1 MPVPSWAEL
10 GLLFNIMIS
19 LSCMFCVK
27 YSWFCIIFFGYF
39 KFWQIQ
45 GVKNKPFFVTAWM
58 QTNSF
63 EMSAAIPHDRYFSPA
78 LWLWVGGL
86 LLRLLTHIFP
96 SLGSVWFTSSQL
108 NEVFPSPAAASSSV
122 TAEQTKSATS
132 DATAIFEQMKR
143 ARARQRA
150 CAAPCRFFVSLMAH
164 FLD

>member
-27 YSWFCIIFFGYF
+27 YSWFCIIFSDIYL

-63 EMSAAIPHDRYFSPA
+63 EMSTAIPHDRYFSPA
-78 LWLWVGGL
+78 VWLWVGGL

-96 SLGSVWFTSSQL
+96 FLGSVWFTSSQL
-108 NEVFPSPAAASSSV
+108 NEVFPSAAPAAVSQQSKQKVRPLMPPRSLSRWSVLVLAS
-122 TAEQTKSATS
+122 
-132 DATAIFEQMKR
+132 
-143 ARARQRA
+143 ARARLHA
-150 CAAPCRFFVSLMAH
+150 DSLS
-164 FLD
+164 L

>member
-63 EMSAAIPHDRYFSPA
+63 EMSTAIPHDRYFSPA
-78 LWLWVGGL
+78 LWLWV
-86 LLRLLTHIFP
+86 LRWAASQTPDSHISISRLCLIHFLTIKWGFP
-96 SLGSVWFTSSQL
+96 VTS
-108 NEVFPSPAAASSSV
+108 SSSV
-122 TAEQTKSATS
+122 TAKQTKSATS

>member
-45 GVKNKPFFVTAWM
+45 GVKNKPFLWQPGCK
-58 QTNSF
+58 QT
-63 EMSAAIPHDRYFSPA
+63 H
-78 LWLWVGGL
+78 LKWVQQYLTTDTFHQHCGYEYLGGL

-96 SLGSVWFTSSQL
+96 FLGSVWFISSQL
-108 NEVFPSPAAASSSV
+108 NEVFPSAAPAAVSQQSKQKVRPLMPPRSLSRWSVLVLAS
-122 TAEQTKSATS
+122 
-132 DATAIFEQMKR
+132 
-143 ARARQRA
+143 ARARLHA
-150 CAAPCRFFVSLMAH
+150 DSLS
-164 FLD
+164 L